1 MKKIFISTE
10 YITLN
15 QFLKMAGLIN
25 NGGQAKFW
33 LLENEVIVDKK
44 KEDRRGRKLY
54 DQMIVKIGN
63 QLYQIVKTD
72 E

>member
-1 MKKIFISTE
+1 
-10 YITLN
+10 
-15 QFLKMAGLIN
+15 N

-44 KEDRRGRKLY
+44 KENRRGRKLY
-54 DQMIVKIGN
+54 EQMIVKIGN

>member
-10 YITLN
+10 YVTLN
-15 QFLKMAGLIN
+15 QFLKIAGLIN

-33 LLENEVIVDKK
+33 LLENKVMVDEKI
-44 KEDRRGRKLY
+44 ENRRGRKLY
-54 DQMIVKIGN
+54 NQMIIKIKN
-63 QLYQIVKTD
+63 QLYQIVKTN

>member
-10 YITLN
+10 YVTLN
-15 QFLKMAGLIN
+15 QFLKIAGLIN

-33 LLENEVIVDKK
+33 LLENKVMVDEKI
-44 KEDRRGRKLY
+44 EDRRGRKLY
-54 DQMIVKIGN
+54 DQMIVRIGN
-63 QLYQIVKTD
+63 QLYQIVKTN

>member
-44 KEDRRGRKLY
+44 RRSSWS
-54 DQMIVKIGN
+54 
-63 QLYQIVKTD
+63 QIIWSND
-72 E
+72 C